1 MEDAIDDW
9 LLRQIHWLR
18 RDDIIAQGIRWVQD
32 VRIQPIITIIILLY
46 SNFCNMKEISK
57 KRANL
62 LLILYFFQVLW
73 PDGTFFIKL
82 GNAQSNDDE
91 TEPNQKPF
99 QTTTQFGGSK
109 ISFEQQLEAARR
121 ASEVKKML
129 FGEKRFPF
137 KSSIFIF

>member
-1 MEDAIDDW
+1 
-9 LLRQIHWLR
+9 
-18 RDDIIAQGIRWVQD
+18 
-32 VRIQPIITIIILLY
+32 
-46 SNFCNMKEISK
+46 
-57 KRANL
+57 

-99 QTTTQFGGSK
+99 QTTTRFGGSK

-121 ASEVKKML
+121 ASEVKKIL
-129 FGEKRFPF
+129 FGEKSFPF
-137 KSSIFIF
+137 KNFYFLKSFSCEI